1 MDIATYSA
9 PEHLR
14 QFRVASPTYAPV
26 RWDMILVEEV
36 LARLVPGVHDLVVL
50 YRLLVL
56 EVCDGDRI
64 HVYIMVVGVSS

>member
-14 QFRVASPTYAPV
+14 QFWVASPTYTPV

-36 LARLVPGVHDLVVL
+36 LARLVPGVYGLVVL

-56 EVCDGDRI
+56 EMRDGDRI
-64 HVYIMVVGVSS
+64 HVYIVVVGGSS